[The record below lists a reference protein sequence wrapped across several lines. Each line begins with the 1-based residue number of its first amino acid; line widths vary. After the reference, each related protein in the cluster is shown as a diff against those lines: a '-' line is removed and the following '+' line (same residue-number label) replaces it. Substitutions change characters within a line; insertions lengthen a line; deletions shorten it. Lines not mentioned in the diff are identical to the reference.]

1 MSMYAQNAFAN
12 EHILVT
18 GATGGIGYVT
28 ALALLKHGAKV
39 TVTGRNDEKLSR
51 IKQEAH
57 YHSDG
62 SRIHAVSGDI
72 TASNDRFRIVQEAND
87 SFGDITGLVN
97 SAGITGG
104 DIVENVQEEDIQR
117 VMELNFTAQIMLSQ
131 IVFKQMKEQNR
142 GNIVNVSSL
151 SGLRGTYGNTVYAG
165 SKFALIGFTQSFALE
180 AIEHGVRVNAVCP
193 GFVNTSMAQEI
204 LEKKAAKAGIS
215 YEEQKRIT
223 EEALP
228 SKQITSPE
236 DVADTILFLLSGA
249 ARNIVGESVKISGG
263 SVMR

>member
-1 MSMYAQNAFAN
+1 MSFYSNSAFTN
-12 EHILVT
+12 EHILIT

-28 ALALLKHGAKV
+28 SLALLKAGACV

-57 YHSDG
+57 YHADA
-62 SRIHAVSGDI
+62 SRMHVVSGDI
-72 TASNDRFRIVQEAND
+72 TVPNDRHRIVKEAND
-87 SFGDITGLVN
+87 SFGPITGLVN
-97 SAGITGG
+97 SAGISGG
-104 DIVENVQEEDIQR
+104 DVVENIQEEEINEI
-117 VMELNFTAQIMLSQ
+117 MELNFTAQVMLSQ
-131 IVFKQMKEQNR
+131 LVFKQMKELQR

-151 SGLRGTYGNTVYAG
+151 SGLRGTYGNTAYAG

-180 AIEHGVRVNAVCP
+180 AIDYGVRVNAVCP
-193 GFVNTSMAQEI
+193 GFVDTSMAQHI

-215 YEEQKRIT
+215 YEEQRNRT

-228 SKQITSPE
+228 SKKITTPE
-236 DVADTILFLLSGA
+236 EVADTILFLLTGA
-249 ARNIVGESVKISGG
+249 SKNIIGESIKISGG